1 MRSKK
6 RPWRASPVRLEELA
20 TRSDKQIDYS
30 DIPELDEAFFE
41 KVKLVRPAADK
52 RQITI
57 RIDADVLDW
66 FRGQGKDYQ
75 THMNAVLKAYMLSE
89 RNS

>member
-1 MRSKK
+1 MPISQT
-6 RPWRASPVRLEELA
+6 RLKELA

-41 KVKLVRPAADK
+41 KAKLVRPAADK

-57 RIDADVLDW
+57 RVDADVLDW
-66 FRGQGKDYQ
+66 FRGQGKGYQ

-89 RNS
+89 RES

>member
-1 MRSKK
+1 MPISQT
-6 RPWRASPVRLEELA
+6 RLKELA
-20 TRSDKQIDYS
+20 SRSDKQIDYS

-41 KVKLVRPAADK
+41 KAKLVRPAADK

-66 FRGQGKDYQ
+66 FRAQGKGYQ
-75 THMNAVLKAYMLSE
+75 THMNAILKAYVHSQKP
-89 RNS
+89 

>member
-1 MRSKK
+1 MPISQT
-6 RPWRASPVRLEELA
+6 RLKELA
-20 TRSDKQIDYS
+20 SRSDKQIDYS

-41 KVKLVRPAADK
+41 KAQLVRPAADK

-66 FRGQGKDYQ
+66 FRGQGKGYQ
-75 THMNAVLKAYMLSE
+75 THMNAVLKAYMHSQKP
-89 RNS
+89 

>member
-1 MRSKK
+1 MPISQT
-6 RPWRASPVRLEELA
+6 RLKELA
-20 TRSDKQIDYS
+20 SRSDQQIDYS

-41 KVKLVRPAADK
+41 KAKLVRPAADK

-66 FRGQGKDYQ
+66 FRDQGKGYQ
-75 THMNAVLKAYMLSE
+75 THMNAVLKAYMHSQKP
-89 RNS
+89 

>member
-1 MRSKK
+1 MPISQT
-6 RPWRASPVRLEELA
+6 RLKELA
-20 TRSDKQIDYS
+20 SRSDQQIDYS

-41 KVKLVRPAADK
+41 KAKIVRPAADK

-66 FRGQGKDYQ
+66 FRDQGKGYQ
-75 THMNAVLKAYMLSE
+75 THMNAVLKAYMHSQKP
-89 RNS
+89 

>member
-1 MRSKK
+1 MPISQT
-6 RPWRASPVRLEELA
+6 RLKELA
-20 TRSDKQIDYS
+20 SRSEKQIDYS

-41 KVKLVRPAADK
+41 KAKLVRPAADK

-66 FRGQGKDYQ
+66 FRAQGKGYQ
-75 THMNAVLKAYMLSE
+75 THMNAILKAYMHSQKL
-89 RNS
+89 

>member
-1 MRSKK
+1 MPISQT
-6 RPWRASPVRLEELA
+6 RLKELA
-20 TRSDKQIDYS
+20 SRSDKQIDYS

-41 KVKLVRPAADK
+41 KAQLVRPPADK

-66 FRGQGKDYQ
+66 FRGQGKGYQ
-75 THMNAVLKAYMLSE
+75 THMNAVLKAYMHSQKP
-89 RNS
+89 